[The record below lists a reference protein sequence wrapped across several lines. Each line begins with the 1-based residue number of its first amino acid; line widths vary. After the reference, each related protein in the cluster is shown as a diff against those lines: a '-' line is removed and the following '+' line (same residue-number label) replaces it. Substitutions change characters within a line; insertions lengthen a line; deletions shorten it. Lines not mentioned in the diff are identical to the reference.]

1 MILIRI
7 SIFVKYK
14 NLSFNK
20 FEKLIDVSHGSIS
33 NAIKHKKN
41 IGSNVIEK
49 IVVTFPEIR
58 AEWLLRGEGEMLTS
72 KDYVNDL
79 KFKNSDQELSS
90 ELIEQTI
97 QYFNFK
103 NKFELQAFFNQ
114 TQASDSFNTLEK
126 TILATWEK
134 KYGQELKT
142 IKYQLMTIFTEKLD
156 KQQSLKSN
164 TLKSRSS

>member
-1 MILIRI
+1 MILIHLSLFI
-7 SIFVKYK
+7 KHK

-20 FEKLIDVSHGSIS
+20 FEKSLDVSHGSIS
-33 NAIKHKKN
+33 NAFKHKKN

-49 IVVTFPEIR
+49 ILRIYPEIR
-58 AEWLLRGEGEMLTS
+58 AEWLLRGEGEMLIS
-72 KDYVNDL
+72 KDSQKDS
-79 KFKNSDQELSS
+79 KIKNEDQELSS

-97 QYFNFK
+97 EYFNFK

-114 TQASDSFNTLEK
+114 TQAADSFNTLEK
-126 TILATWEK
+126 TILSTWEK

-164 TLKSRSS
+164 SLKSRSS